1 MPTVVW
7 NPNLPPIEMDPDDI
21 RDFKFDFTNWLDGDE
36 VDGVASSA
44 MAEGCTAAVEST
56 TINSATL
63 RVTGPGAGNAGTSGS
78 ATLRLV
84 TISGRQSDRSI
95 RLKFKEM

>member
-1 MPTVVW
+1 MPTLTW
-7 NPNLPPIEMDPDDI
+7 TPNLPPIEMDPDDV
-21 RDFKFDFTNWLDGDE
+21 RDFKFDFTNWLEGDE
-36 VDGVASSA
+36 VDGATTSSL
-44 MAEGCTAAVEST
+44 AEGCTATVSAT

-63 RVTGPGAGNAGTSGS
+63 RVTGPGTAGTTGS

-95 RLKFKEM
+95 RLKFREM